1 MKKWIEHKYIRFH
14 ANVIEKTE
22 VKVKVKIKI
31 QIKKTKR
38 HENTVSLFLQQKI
51 QNSSE
56 ETSMGSTNNGHSV
69 SV

>member
-1 MKKWIEHKYIRFH
+1 ME
-14 ANVIEKTE
+14 ETE
-22 VKVKVKIKI
+22 VKVKIKI
-31 QIKKTKR
+31 KIKKTRR
-38 HENTVSLFLQQKI
+38 HGNTVSLFLQQKI